1 MDKNNIIGFGLI
13 FILLFVWMQMN
24 QPSKAELDQRKRTL
38 DSLALVEKREA
49 TSTKPNAIVPAPNT
63 PAVALTTP
71 DSNTTAKLNT
81 EFGVLGNAAA
91 GVETVKTLENEFFKV
106 VFTNKGGRIK
116 EVELK
121 NHFKMSEDSAGVDHK
136 GVLKLLEDPKDR
148 FEYLLP
154 VNGAS
159 RPMVSTQDLFFEPT
173 VTGNKISF
181 KVATPAGSY
190 LVQEYTIQPN
200 SYEIKYDLKY
210 EGLGNI
216 LKSGTN
222 SLDLNWINYL
232 DKLEKNHS
240 YERNYSTVY
249 YKSSDDSPSYC
260 SCTGDDEIELKEQK
274 VKWVSN
280 VNQFFNSTLIAE
292 TAFNKAKLETQME
305 EETSSNLK
313 RISSLITLP
322 IDASGSGT
330 MAMKM
335 YIGPN
340 EFDRLKAYNL
350 ELEDI
355 IPYGMSIF
363 GTVNRWIVRPIFN
376 LLSSLTLSKGLVILL
391 LTLIVKL
398 LLYPLSYRMLYSQAK
413 MAALKPQID
422 ILKAKFKDD
431 TQQVQVETMKMYKEF
446 GVNPLGGCLPMI
458 AQLPIWFALYRFF
471 PASIEFRQAGFLWIN
486 DLTSYEVFA
495 KLPFNIPFY
504 GSHVALFAILWT
516 ISTLVYTYYTTKDMD
531 MSANPG
537 MKYMQYFMP
546 VIFLSFFNTTAAG
559 LTYYMFASNLL
570 NIAQTIIT
578 RKWLIS
584 GDKIQ
589 REFDDHK
596 KKPKKKGGFTEKL
609 EQAMKEQQR
618 LQQEKAKKK

>member
-1 MDKNNIIGFGLI
+1 
-13 FILLFVWMQMN
+13 
-24 QPSKAELDQRKRTL
+24 
-38 DSLALVEKREA
+38 
-49 TSTKPNAIVPAPNT
+49 
-63 PAVALTTP
+63 
-71 DSNTTAKLNT
+71 
-81 EFGVLGNAAA
+81 
-91 GVETVKTLENEFFKV
+91 
-106 VFTNKGGRIK
+106 
-116 EVELK
+116 
-121 NHFKMSEDSAGVDHK
+121 
-136 GVLKLLEDPKDR
+136 
-148 FEYLLP
+148 
-154 VNGAS
+154 
-159 RPMVSTQDLFFEPT
+159 
-173 VTGNKISF
+173 
-181 KVATPAGSY
+181 
-190 LVQEYTIQPN
+190 
-200 SYEIKYDLKY
+200 
-210 EGLGNI
+210 
-216 LKSGTN
+216 
-222 SLDLNWINYL
+222 
-232 DKLEKNHS
+232 
-240 YERNYSTVY
+240 
-249 YKSSDDSPSYC
+249 
-260 SCTGDDEIELKEQK
+260 
-274 VKWVSN
+274 
-280 VNQFFNSTLIAE
+280 
-292 TAFNKAKLETQME
+292 
-305 EETSSNLK
+305 
-313 RISSLITLP
+313 
-322 IDASGSGT
+322 
-330 MAMKM
+330 
-335 YIGPN
+335 
-340 EFDRLKAYNL
+340 
-350 ELEDI
+350 
-355 IPYGMSIF
+355 
-363 GTVNRWIVRPIFN
+363 
-376 LLSSLTLSKGLVILL
+376 
-391 LTLIVKL
+391 
-398 LLYPLSYRMLYSQAK
+398 

-589 REFDDHK
+589 KEFDDHK